1 VRTIAFAF
9 AVCFLGACAIH
20 VSDLLTHGW
29 LPYRFAPLPF
39 NIYWTS
45 LTLLD
50 ALAAIVLLYHLRVGL
65 AFALVIITS
74 DVALNLFGR
83 FELGLHLNSL
93 ALSLQF
99 VFLVLVIVTTC
110 HVFIKRQSS
119 SVTPKM
125 K

>member
-1 VRTIAFAF
+1 M
-9 AVCFLGACAIH
+9 H

-50 ALAAIVLLYHLRVGL
+50 ALAAIVFLYDLRVGL

-119 SVTPKM
+119 SVTPKI

>member
-1 VRTIAFAF
+1 M
-9 AVCFLGACAIH
+9 H

-29 LPYRFAPLPF
+29 LPYRFAPLAF

-50 ALAAIVLLYHLRVGL
+50 ALAAFVLLYHLRVGL

-74 DVALNLFGR
+74 DGALNLFGR
-83 FELGLHLNSL
+83 FEFGLHLNSL

-99 VFLVLVIVTTC
+99 VFLVLVIVSTC
-110 HVFIKRQSS
+110 HVFVKRQSS
-119 SVTPKM
+119 SVTPKI

>member
-1 VRTIAFAF
+1 M
-9 AVCFLGACAIH
+9 H

-29 LPYRFAPLPF
+29 LPHRFASLPF

-50 ALAAIVLLYHLRVGL
+50 ALAAIVFLDHLRVGL

-99 VFLVLVIVTTC
+99 VFLVLVIVSTC
-110 HVFIKRQSS
+110 HVFVKRQSS
-119 SVTPKM
+119 SVMPKM